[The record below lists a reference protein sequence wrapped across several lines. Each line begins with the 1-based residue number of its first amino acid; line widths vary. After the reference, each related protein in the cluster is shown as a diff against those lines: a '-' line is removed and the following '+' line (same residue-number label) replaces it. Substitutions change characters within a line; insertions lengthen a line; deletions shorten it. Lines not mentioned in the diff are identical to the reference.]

1 MPHVSRIVIFAR
13 NAREILIYNVVAFWV
28 HEKGVQLGGAGSPRG
43 VDMSV
48 MKVRCRMDRR
58 RDDRDRI
65 PVKGETL
72 VLFGEEVDPVS
83 VVYLYSRVHDLYI
96 LIMI

>member
-1 MPHVSRIVIFAR
+1 M
-13 NAREILIYNVVAFWV
+13 AFWV
-28 HEKGVQLGGAGSPRG
+28 REKDVQLGGAGSPRG
-43 VDMSV
+43 VDTPA

-65 PVKGETL
+65 SVKGETL
-72 VLFGEEVDPVS
+72 VLFGGEGDPVS
-83 VVYLYSRVHDLYI
+83 VVHLYSRVHDLYI